1 MSGRTHNSSGN
12 ARRGQNSLRKERMK
26 IKKAKLLKLQRKLK
40 KIERASGGES
50 NSFDDEIVS
59 LSDQEDVSFDDVAS
73 STQHQSSFEFHPEP
87 NQAVLKTFRFVLRE
101 LLQFID
107 APDCELENLF
117 SDDDWSLTNDVMPQ
131 DRIETLMS
139 AADDD
144 KLDVFFAQLEEYKQ
158 HKIEH
163 SNVHRRSTSLKRSSD
178 FQQKVK
184 KFLINRQAVVSQAES
199 SSRWTPRPIPA
210 RQILCASKFS
220 SDSTQKAPDR
230 TKVSKRKSS
239 EESLQVAEPL
249 QKLVKWA
256 DELRNDNEDGLADKL
271 LELSSG
277 NISDTND
284 DENSSALSN
293 SIIKF
298 ATDQVMNNWHFNAF
312 IPSEEQTFI
321 VGDFRRYIEKFNMY
335 AESVGCRDNQKKV
348 LLQFKSGDAISKA
361 FDAIVSRGKTTFSSF
376 QDVVNSLIEYWS
388 RGVDNTAVETFFKSQ
403 KQKDG
408 QTYTDYLEQLRN
420 TSYNVTTIFSQINPV
435 IAQENMILHTFA
447 AGVRDE
453 SLQRFANEL
462 AVSTLKATTTM
473 TNRLDRLE
481 NKTIAADKNLAAP
494 QNMFEVKRVNN
505 FGPVKQPFKGENERS
520 VKFNSTVPG
529 APRGRGLMRNFGY
542 TQAVGNR
549 PSFQH
554 RQYRGQSNDLAD
566 KNGTQVG
573 PMQVYPNVC
582 HRCNLPGHRFRQV
595 HLCPLAGRQQTPL
608 EMKGQYI
615 TESFARPQTN
625 MFTQN
630 AYIKP
635 PQTPRA
641 ESTKPTM
648 KSEVQKQPTSSTNS
662 KQNVNM
668 IASGHEE
675 VSDDVDFSEIDTALY

>member
-1 MSGRTHNSSGN
+1 MSRRANNASGN
-12 ARRGQNSLRKERMK
+12 ERKERLK
-26 IKKAKLLKLQRKLK
+26 KKKAKLLKLQRKLK
-40 KIERASGGES
+40 EIMRTKEPNGG
-50 NSFDDEIVS
+50 NDEIVFIPDHED
-59 LSDQEDVSFDDVAS
+59 LSFEDIAS
-73 STQHQSSFEFHPEP
+73 STHHQSSFEFHPEP

-117 SDDDWSLTNDVMPQ
+117 SDDDWSLTNDVMPK
-131 DRIETLMS
+131 DRIETIKS
-139 AADDD
+139 AADGD
-144 KLDVFFAQLEEYKQ
+144 KLDVFFAQLEDYKL
-158 HKIEH
+158 HKIQN
-163 SNVHRRSTSLKRSSD
+163 SNEYRRSAPVKRSLE

-184 KFLINRQAVVSQAES
+184 QIIGNRLTAVSSAVSS
-199 SSRWTPRPIPA
+199 NVWSPPPNPPRPI
-210 RQILCASKFS
+210 LSASKFS
-220 SDSTQKAPDR
+220 VESARKSRDR
-230 TKVSKRKSS
+230 AEAVKRKWSETSS
-239 EESLQVAEPL
+239 QAIEPL

-256 DELRNDNEDGLADKL
+256 DELRNDNEVGLADKL

-277 NISDTND
+277 DIGDTVDN
-284 DENSSALSN
+284 ENNSALSN

-335 AESVGCRDNQKKV
+335 AKSVGCRDDQKQV

-408 QTYTDYLEQLRN
+408 QSYTDYLEQLRN
-420 TSYNVTTIFSQINPV
+420 TSYNVTTIFSQVNPV

-462 AVSTLKATTTM
+462 AVSTLKVTTKM

-494 QNMFEVKRVNN
+494 QNMFEVKRVVDA
-505 FGPVKQPFKGENERS
+505 GPVKQPFKGENERS

-542 TQAVGNR
+542 RQADGNR

-554 RQYRGQSNDLAD
+554 RQYRGQSHDYAD
-566 KNGTQVG
+566 KNEAQFH
-573 PMQVYPNVC
+573 PMQVHPNVC
-582 HRCNLPGHRFRQV
+582 LRCKQPGHRFRQV
-595 HLCPLAGRQQTPL
+595 HLCPLAGRQPTPY

-615 TESFARPQTN
+615 TESFARPQSN
-625 MFTQN
+625 MFAQN
-630 AYIKP
+630 AFNKP
-635 PQTPRA
+635 SQTSRV
-641 ESTKPTM
+641 ESTRPTI
-648 KSEVQKQPTSSTNS
+648 KSEVHKQPTPATNT